1 MTRNISKLQVFM
13 DADHFPG
20 GERLR
25 EIKRLVIEKYK
36 LEEAEFEVESTN
48 TGNGQ
53 MRVVASI
60 ETEKEDDPIVAA
72 LEAFFFLLS
81 DTKIKKRI
89 LEYRRG

>member
-1 MTRNISKLQVFM
+1 M

-72 LEAFFFLLS
+72 LEAFFFS
-81 DTKIKKRI
+81 P
-89 LEYRRG
+89 